1 MAVRPIFV
9 PKRSASAYV
18 REIDVEFRWFPGMS
32 VIQKQ
37 RSIDSLHAAA
47 RSRLGI
53 REILEISSKSND
65 PLGVRLSA
73 FNLTLPVADGGAVS
87 VEVAYQ
93 ASKRFERGG
102 PFLDLLSGS
111 SRRAKTDERLKRS
124 GRLLSF
130 RFGSEDW
137 PLEPKTV
144 FYDWLYLRALRTN
157 PAIAQQLLTYQA
169 FTDIEFNPERSV
181 NCQARSAA
189 LYVSLHREGTLE
201 HAVASKETFLSLFR
215 RTSSDSAQGG
225 LF

>member
-1 MAVRPIFV
+1 
-9 PKRSASAYV
+9 
-18 REIDVEFRWFPGMS
+18 MS

-47 RSRLGI
+47 RSGLGI
-53 REILEISSKSND
+53 REILEISSKSKD

-73 FNLTLPVADGGAVS
+73 FNLALPVADGGAVS

-111 SRRAKTDERLKRS
+111 SRQAKGDERLKRS

-201 HAVASKETFLSLFR
+201 DAVASKETFLSLFL
-215 RTSSDSAQGG
+215 RTSSESAQEG